1 MDEVHFVRIPCQ
13 EIRLLSRGIASA
25 HDRDRLL
32 LEERAVAN
40 RAIGDALP
48 CELQFAGNPQL
59 HRRTTRSDDDCRRP
73 IDVALTRLGVELPV
87 IAFPHRGHVRAVA
100 EVGAEFDCMR
110 LKFFRELVSKD
121 ALEAGIVFDE
131 LRVE

>member
-1 MDEVHFVRIPCQ
+1 MDQVHFVRVPCQ
-13 EIRLLSRGIASA
+13 EIRFLSRGIASA
-25 HDRDRLL
+25 HDGDRLL

-48 CELQFAGNPQL
+48 RELQLTGNPQL
-59 HRRTTRSDDDCRRP
+59 HRSTTRRDDDCGRP

-87 IAFPHRGHVRAVA
+87 IAFADRGHMHAVP
-100 EVGAEFDCMR
+100 EVGAEFDRVR
-110 LKFFRELVSKD
+110 LEFFRELVSED
-121 ALEAGIVFDE
+121 TLEAGIVFDE